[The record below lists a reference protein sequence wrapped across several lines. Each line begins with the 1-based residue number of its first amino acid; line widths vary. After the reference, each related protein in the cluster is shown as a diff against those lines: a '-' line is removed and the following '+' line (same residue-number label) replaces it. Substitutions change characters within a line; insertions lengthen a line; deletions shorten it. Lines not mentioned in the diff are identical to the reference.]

1 LKGYLIKLKIKMTRE
16 ELILKIRKLAPE
28 IIKKRNQ
35 AELASVEFDELTNFP
50 ELKQIIIDLLTTD
63 FDKFLTS
70 IDWVAPRPTTFRI
83 NLKNNH
89 DFYLIYGRRSWIAQV
104 EGKKYYLMNLPEEE
118 RAASSIANIL
128 RYGAKID
135 NSPQSDADLVSDME
149 KSTPTKDQPEETTPP
164 EEETPEI

>member
-1 LKGYLIKLKIKMTRE
+1 MTRE
-16 ELILKIRKLAPE
+16 ELISKIRKLAPE
-28 IIKKRNQ
+28 IIQKRNQ
-35 AELASVEFDELTNFP
+35 AELSAVEFDELTNFP

-89 DFYLIYGRRSWIAQV
+89 DFYLIYGKRSWIAQV

-118 RAASSIANIL
+118 RAASSIANLL

-135 NSPQSDADLVSDME
+135 TSPQSDADMVSDLDKTPPNKE
-149 KSTPTKDQPEETTPP
+149 KPEETTSP
-164 EEETPEI
+164 EEETPGV

>member
-1 LKGYLIKLKIKMTRE
+1 MTRE
-16 ELILKIRKLAPE
+16 ELISKIRKLAPE

-35 AELASVEFDELTNFP
+35 AELSSVEFDELTKFP

-70 IDWVAPRPTTFRI
+70 IDWVSPRPTTFRI
-83 NLKNNH
+83 NLKNNRE
-89 DFYLIYGRRSWIAQV
+89 FYIIYGKRSWIAQV

-118 RAASSIANIL
+118 RAVSAISNIL

-135 NSPQSDADLVSDME
+135 NSTQSDADMVADMGNETPNKE
-149 KSTPTKDQPEETTPP
+149 KPEETTSP
-164 EEETPEI
+164 EEETPEL